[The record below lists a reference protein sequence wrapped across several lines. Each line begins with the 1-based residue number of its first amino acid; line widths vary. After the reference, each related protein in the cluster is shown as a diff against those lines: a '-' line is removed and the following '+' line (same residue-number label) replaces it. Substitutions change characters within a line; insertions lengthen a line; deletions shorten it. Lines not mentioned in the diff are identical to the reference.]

1 MCGSND
7 GVGDLVWQCASV
19 RCGSGGVTMHTER
32 VRQQELEWEG
42 GGSRGGRGGKLPMQ
56 TWLQLFFAFVQ
67 ALSAAP

>member
-1 MCGSND
+1 MV
-7 GVGDLVWQCASV
+7 VGAA
-19 RCGSGGVTMHTER
+19 TMHTER

-42 GGSRGGRGGKLPMQ
+42 EGRGGVRGKLPMQ

>member
-1 MCGSND
+1 MSGSNN

-19 RCGSGGVTMHTER
+19 RCGSGGATMHTER
-32 VRQQELEWEG
+32 VRQQELEWEE
-42 GGSRGGRGGKLPMQ
+42 GKLPMQ